1 MSCAVDLYHRGWW
14 DDTEDLYTFCQD
26 GPLKMKSH
34 YFQRNP
40 AKKMGGNT
48 YTRDDLGWGLNVVR
62 KHALLVFNNST
73 KSSFLSLVPY
83 AGAFRSAG
91 RGQFDSMPPRFNT
104 WLLYHQFVALSHHSS
119 LLHDAFRETTFL
131 YKFSVLILP
140 DFVR

>member
-83 AGAFRSAG
+83 AGACFRSAG
-91 RGQFDSMPPRFNT
+91 RGQLMIRCRRGSTRGSSIT
-104 WLLYHQFVALSHHSS
+104 SS
-119 LLHDAFRETTFL
+119 LRSLTTLLSFMTHLEKRLFFISFR
-131 YKFSVLILP
+131 Y
-140 DFVR
+140 